1 MISSISAKVQRL
13 LFQNL
18 FGLIQIMSHF
28 QSQFAI
34 KSLRDH
40 QTDQKEK
47 MSLSLVFGLL
57 FQKSQK
63 LKVKKRKLQQRVRRL
78 TASQR

>member
-1 MISSISAKVQRL
+1 MISYISAKVQRL

-18 FGLIQIMSHF
+18 FGQIQIMSHF

-34 KSLRDH
+34 KSLKDH

-47 MSLSLVFGLL
+47 MLLSLVFGLH

-63 LKVKKRKLQQRVRRL
+63 LKVKKMKLQQKVRRL
-78 TASQR
+78 KTSQR